1 MKLGKLEDGN
11 LELADLSLPPDTAQ
25 TTTVLR
31 KGKGKTKIYVGC
43 AKWDRPDW
51 VGILYPPGTKKKDFL
66 GIYSKALN
74 SLEHNGFYYNKPV
87 PETIAKWV
95 EVVPKGFKFCPK
107 FTQYITHIKRLKETE
122 AAVDEFLAA
131 IAAFGD
137 TLGAI
142 NLMPHPQM
150 DVSKREVIEK
160 FIAHIPAD
168 IPLFLELRHPSWY
181 ERGYDATMSAFL
193 AKHKRGTIITDVAG
207 RRDLA
212 HMNLTTPE
220 CFIRFEGNALHPSDY
235 TRIDDWVQR
244 LKMWKEQ
251 GLERCYFY
259 MHQQDHEETSP
270 PLLRYFIEQANKHC
284 DAGLPVPEL
293 YS

>member
-1 MKLGKLEDGN
+1 MKVGKLEQAD
-11 LELADLSLPPDTAQ
+11 LEHADLSLPSDTAQ
-25 TTTVLR
+25 TKAVLK
-31 KGKGKTKIYVGC
+31 KGKGKTKFYVGC

-66 GIYSKALN
+66 SYYSSVFN
-74 SLEHNGFYYNKPV
+74 SIEFNGFYYNKPV
-87 PETIAKWV
+87 AETIAKWV
-95 EVVPKGFKFCPK
+95 ETVPEGFKFCPK
-107 FTQYITHIKRLKETE
+107 FTQYITHVKRLKDTE

-131 IAAFGD
+131 IRVFGN

-150 DVSKREVIEK
+150 DVSKRTVIEK
-160 FIAHIPAD
+160 FIEHIPDD
-168 IPLFLELRHPSWY
+168 IPLFLELRHYSWY
-181 ERGYDATMSAFL
+181 EQGYDKEMGDFL

-207 RRDLA
+207 RRDLT

-220 CFIRFEGNALHPSDY
+220 CFVRFEGNALHPSDY

-244 LKMWKEQ
+244 LKQWKED
-251 GLERCYFY
+251 GLERCYFF

-284 DAGLPVPEL
+284 DAQLKVPDIF
-293 YS
+293 S